1 MAQDVNHTV
10 KASSARISIL
20 LYTTPWQQQKLLAIA
35 ARASSFQHP
44 QVGSVTS
51 CDLTQQVMRRVLPYP
66 SNKNKGVLVGG
77 NSVPKFKRDILSTR
91 MGFPIEGQTYGLSRL
106 RVPPLFSSSS
116 SQTPPP
122 DLLRPFSQAKPA
134 QHDQQPRQALP

>member
-20 LYTTPWQQQKLLAIA
+20 LYTTPWQQKLLAIA